1 MRYAA
6 AATLGALAGAFL
18 WVVVRLVDRVEDA
31 LTGALVDL
39 SRRTSRV

>member
-6 AATLGALAGAFL
+6 ASVVGALAGAVL
-18 WVVVRLVDRVEDA
+18 WVLVRLVDRAEDA
-31 LTGALVDL
+31 LTGAVVDL